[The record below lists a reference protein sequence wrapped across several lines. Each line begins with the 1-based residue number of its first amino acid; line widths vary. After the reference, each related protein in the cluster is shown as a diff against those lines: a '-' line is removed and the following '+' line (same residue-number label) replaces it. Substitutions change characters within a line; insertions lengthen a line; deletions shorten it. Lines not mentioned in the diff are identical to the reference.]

1 MSLNV
6 KLTAPHLSRP
16 GASKPEDSKP
26 DAPKSQ
32 DAGSNELWIEIPV
45 AEEDGVKERE
55 AFYLKLL
62 KSSLDDETLSDL
74 RSNIAGHTGS
84 IEINTDELRVQKA
97 NTSEIPDAGKI
108 SLLKSQVDDTAFK
121 WITGTQAK

>member
-45 AEEDGVKERE
+45 AEEGTVIRH
-55 AFYLKLL
+55 FPGIGLILIHVISQRLL
-62 KSSLDDETLSDL
+62 QALFTLQTES
-74 RSNIAGHTGS
+74 RSAKHS
-84 IEINTDELRVQKA
+84 I
-97 NTSEIPDAGKI
+97 
-108 SLLKSQVDDTAFK
+108 
-121 WITGTQAK
+121 